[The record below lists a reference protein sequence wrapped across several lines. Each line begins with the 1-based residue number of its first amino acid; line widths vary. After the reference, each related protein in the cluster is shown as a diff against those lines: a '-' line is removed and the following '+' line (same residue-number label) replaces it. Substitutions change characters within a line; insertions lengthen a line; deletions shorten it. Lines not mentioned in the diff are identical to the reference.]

1 MSAGNFVIS
10 KYEANNG
17 DIFPIR
23 VQPETLTANV
33 GVVNAA
39 PSGAVDV
46 NLYARARKNRRA
58 YGVGA
63 RIAYIQFTATPPT
76 GYAENQTLAIPILS
90 KATYDQ
96 ITASTTGTY
105 LGTAIKVVGTG
116 EESRK

>member
-10 KYEANNG
+10 RYEANNG

-39 PSGAVDV
+39 PAGSVDV

-63 RIAYIQFTATPPT
+63 RIAYVQFTAAAPP
-76 GYAENQTLAIPILS
+76 GYSEGQTLAIPILS

-96 ITASTTGTY
+96 ITASSTGSY
-105 LGTAIKVVGTG
+105 LGVAIKVVGTG